1 MTFLLVG
8 AAGWFGG
15 FLRERLPDA
24 VAVSASDVLSTN
36 GRVLEPLLDR
46 PGAVVVNAAGARS
59 GDPETMRRLNAELPG
74 LLVAEV
80 ERAAGHLVHL
90 GSAAEYGLGQ
100 PGGLCVEDA
109 VPAPESEYG
118 RTKLAG
124 TMRALDGGRATVLR
138 VFNVA
143 AVPPQAGTP
152 LAEVA
157 ERVRSA
163 VADDRDVELL
173 SAGTV
178 RDWVRPSFVCA
189 SVVQAAQDRAVGVF
203 NVCSGT
209 GVAMGAAV
217 EAALRRLGSLRRV
230 VDLAVYPPT
239 TVIGSADRWRDA
251 SGLGEALAVDDLGA
265 ILGSA
270 VSGRVHEQQD
280 EDGGH
285 RW

>member
-1 MTFLLVG
+1 MTVLLVG
-8 AAGWFGG
+8 ASGWFGG
-15 FLRERLPDA
+15 FLRERLPGA
-24 VAVSASDVLSTN
+24 VAVSASDVLATD
-36 GRVLEPLLDR
+36 GRVLEPLLDA
-46 PGAVVVNAAGARS
+46 GMVVVNAAGARS

-74 LLVAEV
+74 VLVAQV
-80 ERAAGHLVHL
+80 ERVAGHLVHL

-118 RTKLAG
+118 RSKLAG
-124 TMRALDGGRATVLR
+124 TTRALDGGRATVLR

-143 AVPPQAGTP
+143 AAPPQAGTP
-152 LAEVA
+152 LADVA

-163 VADDRDVELL
+163 VAEDRDVELL

-178 RDWVRPSFVCA
+178 RDWVRPSFVVA
-189 SVVQAAQDRAVGVF
+189 SVLQAAQDRTVGVF

-217 EAALRRLGSLRRV
+217 EAALRRLGSTRRV

-239 TVIGSADRWRDA
+239 TVIGSPARWRDT
-251 SGLGEALAVDDLGA
+251 SGLGEALAADDLGA
-265 ILGSA
+265 TLGSV
-270 VSGRVHEQQD
+270 VSGSVATRRD
-280 EDGGH
+280 MDGGH